1 MWLDITPFAWPALL
15 QCAICGTVIGV
26 ERQIRGKPV
35 GIRTSTLIIMGT
47 YFFITLG
54 ETLSTN
60 NADISRVMA
69 QVITGIGFLG
79 AGVMMTRD
87 GQIHGVTSAAVVWM
101 LAALGITIGLGYGQ
115 TAVLMTGI
123 VVAILLG
130 VDKLENSLRV
140 LRKGVHAHLSDR
152 RQLKRVKRHRQE
164 GDDRQDVAKSAAE
177 AIAATGEPSPEEHV
191 LEKSNRNRQEA
202 AANQDVQQ

>member
-115 TAVLMTGI
+115 TAVIMTGI
-123 VVAILLG
+123 VVSILLG
-130 VDKLENSLRV
+130 VDKLENSLRI

-152 RQLKRVKRHRQE
+152 RQLKKVKRHRQE
-164 GDDRQDVAKSAAE
+164 RGEMSGAGESAAE
-177 AIAATGEPSPEEHV
+177 FATAVSDSVLKEAVPE
-191 LEKSNRNRQEA
+191 KA
-202 AANQDVQQ
+202 PMKQQS

>member
-130 VDKLENSLRV
+130 VDKLENSLRI

-152 RQLKRVKRHRQE
+152 RQLKKVKRHRQE
-164 GDDRQDVAKSAAE
+164 IDERLDVAGNTDGAKATPNE
-177 AIAATGEPSPEEHV
+177 ATSEENTPERVATKQH
-191 LEKSNRNRQEA
+191 
-202 AANQDVQQ
+202 

>member
-1 MWLDITPFAWPALL
+1 MWLDITPFTWPALL

-26 ERQIRGKPV
+26 ERQVRGKPV

-101 LAALGITIGLGYGQ
+101 LAALGITIGLDYGQ
-115 TAVLMTGI
+115 TAVIMTGI
-123 VVAILLG
+123 VVSILLG
-130 VDKLENSLRV
+130 VDKLENSLRI

-152 RQLKRVKRHRQE
+152 RHLKKVKRHRQE
-164 GDDRQDVAKSAAE
+164 KDEMLDAGKDVADFTDTVSVPVVKETA
-177 AIAATGEPSPEEHV
+177 PEKTPV
-191 LEKSNRNRQEA
+191 KPQR
-202 AANQDVQQ
+202 

>member
-1 MWLDITPFAWPALL
+1 MILPEITPFTWPAIL
-15 QCAICGTVIGV
+15 QCAICGAVIGL
-26 ERQIRGKPV
+26 ERQLRGKPV
-35 GIRTSTLIIMGT
+35 GIRTSTLIILGT

-54 ETLSTN
+54 ETLSAN

-115 TAVLMTGI
+115 SAMIVTGLI
-123 VVAILLG
+123 VSILFG
-130 VDKLENSLRV
+130 VDKLENSVRFLRH
-140 LRKGVHAHLSDR
+140 GVHAHLSDR
-152 RQLKRVKRHRQE
+152 RQRHQKKPVKTTA
-164 GDDRQDVAKSAAE
+164 AKHS
-177 AIAATGEPSPEEHV
+177 SDNV
-191 LEKSNRNRQEA
+191 R
-202 AANQDVQQ
+202 

>member
-1 MWLDITPFAWPALL
+1 MIWLDITPFAWPALL
-15 QCAICGTVIGV
+15 QCAICGAVIGA
-26 ERQIRGKPV
+26 ERQVRGKPV

-54 ETLSTN
+54 ETLSSN

-123 VVAILLG
+123 VVSILLG
-130 VDKLENSLRV
+130 VDKLENSLRF

-152 RQLKRVKRHRQE
+152 RQRKKVKRHHQE
-164 GDDRQDVAKSAAE
+164 G
-177 AIAATGEPSPEEHV
+177 EEKPD
-191 LEKSNRNRQEA
+191 EDK
-202 AANQDVQQ
+202 